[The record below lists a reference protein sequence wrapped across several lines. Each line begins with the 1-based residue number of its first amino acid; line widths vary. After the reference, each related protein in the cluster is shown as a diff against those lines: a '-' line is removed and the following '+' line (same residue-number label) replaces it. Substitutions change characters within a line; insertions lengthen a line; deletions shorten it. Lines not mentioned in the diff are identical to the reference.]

1 MRVRVKLYLQ
11 YRELGDE
18 IELNL
23 PEGAK
28 VSDLLEEL
36 TRRGLD
42 TREAIVLRDGNVQER
57 DNPLREGVYSVFPPV
72 DGG

>member
-11 YRELGDE
+11 YREIGDE
-18 IELNL
+18 IEFNL
-23 PEGAK
+23 HEGAR

-36 TRRGLD
+36 MRRGLD
-42 TREAIVLRDGNVQER
+42 TKEAIVLRDGNVQER
-57 DNPLREGVYSVFPPV
+57 DSKLREGVYSVFPPV

>member
-1 MRVRVKLYLQ
+1 MRVRVKLYMH

-18 IELNL
+18 ITLEFR
-23 PEGAK
+23 EGAK

-36 TRRGLD
+36 RARGLD
-42 TREAIVLRDGNVQER
+42 VREAIVLRNGNVQGPDDLLKE
-57 DNPLREGVYSVFPPV
+57 EVYSVFPPV